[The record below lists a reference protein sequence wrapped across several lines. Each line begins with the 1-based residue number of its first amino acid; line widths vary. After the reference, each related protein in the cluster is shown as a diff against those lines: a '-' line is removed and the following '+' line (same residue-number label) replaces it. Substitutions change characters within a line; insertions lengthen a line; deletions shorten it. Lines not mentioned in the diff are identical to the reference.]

1 MNMKVDLNS
10 VVVMGFNEA
19 DALSV
24 DLIFYAL
31 VLVFAIGILESICK
45 KILE

>member
-19 DALSV
+19 DTLSV